1 MAGKKRIS
9 VRQSVEALRW
19 DIWIA
24 VTAVGLVL
32 FGVNMVYSASA
43 GFKSPERFL
52 TTQLVAA
59 LIGLIAM
66 VVLHRVDYHRY
77 ANPFFVY
84 GTLLICVV
92 LLGMV
97 FLFNEV
103 NGAHRWINLGGLSI
117 QPSEFTKVAL
127 IIFLGWFLA
136 HREKEGV
143 IDQFWPTIAPGLLIT
158 GLLIGLILKEPDLG
172 TAGVLLVIFTTMMVV
187 AGASL
192 RALLRFIPAIVGLV
206 AVEIYRKP
214 YRMARMGS
222 FLNPDDDPL
231 GKGYHILQ
239 ALIGIGSG
247 GINGL
252 GFGKG
257 RQKMAFLPEPNS
269 DFIFPVIA
277 EELGLIGAT
286 TMILAFGFF
295 LWRGLRASRRAP
307 DTLGRLLAV
316 GITVWITTQAFT
328 NISVALKL
336 LPTKGITLPFISAG
350 GSSLIAALIAVG
362 ILLNVSEQGIVDGE
376 TRPDQVGQTV

>member
-9 VRQSVEALRW
+9 VRETVEALRW

-52 TTQLVAA
+52 TTQLIAA

-66 VVLHRVDYHRY
+66 VVLRQVDYHRY

-97 FLFNEV
+97 FLFKEV
-103 NGAHRWINLGGLSI
+103 NGAHRWINLVGLSI

-143 IDQFWPTIAPGLLIT
+143 IDQFWPTIAPGLLILI
-158 GLLIGLILKEPDLG
+158 LLIVLILKEPDLG
-172 TAGVLLVIFTTMMVV
+172 TAGVLLVIFTTMMIV

-192 RALLRFIPAIVGLV
+192 RTLLRFIPAIVGLV
-206 AVEIYRKP
+206 ALEIYRKP

-239 ALIGIGSG
+239 ALTAIGSG

-316 GITVWITTQAFT
+316 GITVWITTQAFI

>member
-66 VVLHRVDYHRY
+66 IVLRQVDYHRY

-97 FLFNEV
+97 FLFKEV
-103 NGAHRWINLGGLSI
+103 NGAHRWINLAGLSI

-143 IDQFWPTIAPGLLIT
+143 IDQFWPTIAPGLLIV
-158 GLLIGLILKEPDLG
+158 GLLIVLILKEPDLG
-172 TAGVLLVIFTTMMVV
+172 TAGVLLVIFTTMMIV

-192 RALLRFIPAIVGLV
+192 RSLLKFTPVIVGLV

-295 LWRGLRASRRAP
+295 MWRGLRASRRAP

>member
-192 RALLRFIPAIVGLV
+192 RVLLRFIPAIVGLV

>member
-9 VRQSVEALRW
+9 VIESVEALRW

-66 VVLHRVDYHRY
+66 VVLRQVDYHRY

-97 FLFNEV
+97 FLFKEV
-103 NGAHRWINLGGLSI
+103 NGAHRWINLVGLSI

-143 IDQFWPTIAPGLLIT
+143 IDQFWPTIAPGLLILI
-158 GLLIGLILKEPDLG
+158 LLIVLILKEPDLG
-172 TAGVLLVIFTTMMVV
+172 TAGVLLVIFTTMMIV

-192 RALLRFIPAIVGLV
+192 RTLLRFIPAIVGLV
-206 AVEIYRKP
+206 ALEIYRKP

-239 ALIGIGSG
+239 ALTAIGSG

-316 GITVWITTQAFT
+316 GITVWITTQAFI